1 MDVIKEEEEEI
12 IIKEPRGGRQES
24 FKNSDGRKKKFGFY
38 IGFRCPCGAKI
49 RTSLNTVR
57 AISSTRSYLVCFLV
71 VSLFFYFFI
80 FIFFIF
86 FLFLFIL
93 FLVYFFNILYL
104 FLLIALWIEINI
116 GA

>member
-80 FIFFIF
+80 FIFLYNFFILVHFIF
-86 FLFLFIL
+86 GLFFQYFIL
-93 FLVYFFNILYL
+93 VSSDSTVD
-104 FLLIALWIEINI
+104 
-116 GA
+116 